1 MPQQLQQCLA
11 AMPLVAI
18 LRGVAA
24 DDIYAVSQQLY
35 ASGMRIIEVP
45 LNSPQPYAS
54 IRRLSDSLGQDCL
67 CGAGTVLTVAQV
79 EQVFAAGGRLVVSP
93 NTDPA
98 VIQRT
103 VELGMVSMPGF
114 ATPSEAFAAI
124 QAGATAL
131 KLFPAKAI
139 GMDFLKALLEVLPP
153 GVPVVATGGINPE
166 NLGDWFRAGVA
177 GVGIGGDLYKA
188 GRDSADVRRRADNF
202 VAAWRSLQRP
212 SAA

>member
-24 DDIYAVSQQLY
+24 EDIYAVSQQLY

-45 LNSPQPYAS
+45 LNSPQPFSS
-54 IRRLSDSLGQDCL
+54 IRRPRVSLGQDCL
-67 CGAGTVLTVAQV
+67 CGDGTVLTMDQV

-139 GMDFLKALLEVLPP
+139 GMDFLKALLEVLPQ
-153 GVPVVATGGINPE
+153 GMPVVATGGINPE

-177 GVGIGGDLYKA
+177 GVGIGGDLYNA

-202 VAAWRSLQRP
+202 VAAWRTLQRP